1 MHTQL
6 IAFGHRFTTCFC
18 AAYFI
23 GAGLQAG
30 SHSNTLSMIF
40 LGRIFWGIGVGFG
53 DHCEL
58 LSPAQKGC
66 GLLFANCCKQHVIWC
81 GTALS
86 TLRAIGNT

>member
-1 MHTQL
+1 MI
-6 IAFGHRFTTCFC
+6 IAGV
-18 AAYFI
+18 AYFI

-58 LSPAQKGC
+58 LRLAQMGR
-66 GLLFANCCKQHVIWC
+66 GMLLATCCKQHVVWW

-86 TLRAIGNT
+86 TLRAIASHGELLLPAA